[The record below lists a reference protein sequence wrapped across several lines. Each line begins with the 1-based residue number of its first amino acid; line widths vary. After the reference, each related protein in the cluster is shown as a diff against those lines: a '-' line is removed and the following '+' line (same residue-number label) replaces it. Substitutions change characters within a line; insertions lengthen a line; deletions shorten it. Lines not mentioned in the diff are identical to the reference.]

1 MLRFSEEA
9 DDKIREECCPGKPF
23 AVYQAEVS
31 VLDLSGDCFLC
42 HSTQFLSPFEVTKS
56 DY

>member
-23 AVYQAEVS
+23 AVYQAEVG
-31 VLDLSGDCFLC
+31 VLVLSGDCFLC
-42 HSTQFLSPFEVTKS
+42 HSTPFLSQFKVTEF